1 MKVFANRPLP
11 EHVFQ
16 ELQNDG
22 IIVTEWLGNR
32 ELTPEE
38 FIAYA
43 KDADG
48 VLLMAGMKITAEIL
62 EGCKNLKV
70 LSLHSVGYD
79 NVDVETA
86 TKWGIAIGHTP
97 DVLSKATAD
106 TAFLLMLATSRK
118 AFFHHKRALKGE
130 WKSYGPVD
138 DLLGIDIEGK
148 TLGVFGLGN
157 IGFEMAKLCKNAYG
171 MDIIYHNRST
181 NQRAEQELGATKVS
195 FEELLK
201 QSDIISVHANL
212 TPETKEVF
220 NASAFSKM
228 KPNAI
233 FVNVARGGIHN
244 ETDLKAALDN
254 KTIWGAGL
262 DVTNPEP
269 MDINNPL
276 LNMPNV
282 SVLPHIGSAVKE
294 TREAMMQLIIANL
307 LAGLKGERLPKCV
320 NPDVYNN

>member
-1 MKVFANRPLP
+1 MKVFTNRALP

-16 ELQNDG
+16 KLQEDG
-22 IIVTEWLGNR
+22 IIVTEWLGQR
-32 ELTPEE
+32 ELTPDE
-38 FIAYA
+38 FIDYA
-43 KDADG
+43 KDAEG
-48 VLLMAGMKITAEIL
+48 ILLMAGMKITAEIL
-62 EGCKNLKV
+62 EACKKLKV

-79 NVDVETA
+79 NVDVEAA
-86 TKWGIAIGHTP
+86 TKLGIAIGHTP

-130 WKSYGPVD
+130 WKSYGNTD

-148 TLGVFGLGN
+148 TLGIFGLGN
-157 IGFEMAKLCKNAYG
+157 IGFEMAKLCRNAYG
-171 MDIIYHNRST
+171 MDIIYHNRS
-181 NQRAEQELGATKVS
+181 NNERADKELDAKKVS
-195 FEELLK
+195 FDELLR
-201 QSDIISVHANL
+201 QGDIISVHANL
-212 TPETKEVF
+212 TPETQEIF
-220 NASAFSKM
+220 NASAFAKM

-233 FVNVARGGIHN
+233 FVNTGRGGLHN
-244 ETDLKAALDN
+244 ETDLKEALDN
-254 KTIWGAGL
+254 GTIWGAGL

-269 MDINNPL
+269 MDKDNPL

-294 TREAMMQLIIANL
+294 TREAMMQLVVANL

-320 NPDVYNN
+320 NPEIYE